1 MTVCQLYQHELN
13 AYRCSINVY
22 TTKHYPVVF
31 SHSVAIHELGQV
43 TTDVHWYNAII
54 QILNTINKKQ
64 YYYKNNDLQKAFMC
78 KKITIFI
85 TK

>member
-1 MTVCQLYQHELN
+1 MTVCRLYQHELN

-64 YYYKNNDLQKAFMC
+64 YYNKTMTYKRLSCA
-78 KKITIFI
+78 KKSLSL
-85 TK
+85 